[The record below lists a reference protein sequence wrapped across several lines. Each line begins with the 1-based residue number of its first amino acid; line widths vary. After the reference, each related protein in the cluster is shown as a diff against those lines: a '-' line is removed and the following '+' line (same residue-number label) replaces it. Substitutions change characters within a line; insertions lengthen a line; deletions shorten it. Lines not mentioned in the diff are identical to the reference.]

1 MRSPCKV
8 SLLVDA
14 AATVSVTV
22 EPLILL
28 STWQRRERKLKRP
41 MRSIDSDFA
50 APVVAMAVVVAVVV
64 IVVA

>member
-1 MRSPCKV
+1 M
-8 SLLVDA
+8 LVDA